1 MDYETIVENDRIIST
16 MEAIKAR
23 GISVE
28 LVENKIEAL
37 NRVLEIVPDG
47 ASIVTAASVTLNEIG
62 FMDELKSGKHNW
74 HSLSIEI
81 RAENDPDKRALLRRK
96 SSLVDFSLG
105 SVNAIAETG
114 EIVAASGT
122 GSQLFPY
129 LSVINVLWVAGV
141 QKIVPT
147 LDDAIRRVREYC
159 APKVEEM
166 GRRTLGRE
174 GSGVIGKLLI
184 FENEAAHLRRNVRL
198 ILVNETVGY

>member
-1 MDYETIVENDRIIST
+1 MDYETIIENDRIILT

-23 GISVE
+23 GISIE
-28 LVENKIEAL
+28 LVENKNEAL
-37 NRVLEIVPDG
+37 KRVLEIVPDG

-74 HSLSIEI
+74 HSLSSEI
-81 RAENDPDKRALLRRK
+81 RSENDPDKRALLRRK

>member
-1 MDYETIVENDRIIST
+1 MDYETIIETDRIIST
-16 MEAIKAR
+16 MEAVKAR
-23 GISVE
+23 GIAVE
-28 LVENKIEAL
+28 LVESKSEAL
-37 NRVLEIVPDG
+37 KRVLEIVPDG
-47 ASIVTAASVTLNEIG
+47 ASIVTAASVTLNEIR
-62 FMDELKSGKHNW
+62 FMDELTSGKHNW
-74 HSLSIEI
+74 RSLSSEI

-114 EIVAASGT
+114 EIVVASGT

-129 LSVINVLWVAGV
+129 LSVMNVLWVAGV
-141 QKIVPT
+141 QKIVPS

-174 GSGVIGKLLI
+174 GSGVIGKILI
-184 FENEAAHLRRNVRL
+184 FENEATLLRRNVRL
-198 ILVNETVGY
+198 ILVNESVGF